1 MRKIPGVHKPPPGIP
16 KLKPKKITLD
26 EKGRML
32 DEQGKVIQM
41 DKPTE
46 LKINKREGA
55 TAPRLLDGQINVNSA
70 KPIEVE

>member
-1 MRKIPGVHKPPPGIP
+1 MRKIPGVPRPPPGIP

-41 DKPTE
+41 EKHTE

-55 TAPRLLDGQINVNSA
+55 TAPRLLDGILNQASA